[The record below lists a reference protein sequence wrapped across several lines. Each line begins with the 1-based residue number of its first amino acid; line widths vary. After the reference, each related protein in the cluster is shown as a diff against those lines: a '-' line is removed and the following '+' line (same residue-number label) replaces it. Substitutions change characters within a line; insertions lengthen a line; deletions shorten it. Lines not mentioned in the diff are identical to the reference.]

1 MAKQKETMF
10 IIVGFQTHCPFVNLH
25 QFFVIKKH
33 AKKCFTVTSLGILGK
48 HHEVGVAYDSKV
60 TFCCGKVSLAKRER
74 S

>member
-1 MAKQKETMF
+1 MAKQKEIIF
-10 IIVGFQTHCPFVNLH
+10 IILGSQTHSPFVNQSLCH
-25 QFFVIKKH
+25 KKH

>member
-1 MAKQKETMF
+1 MAKQKETIF
-10 IIVGFQTHCPFVNLH
+10 IIVGFQTHCPFVNLQ
-25 QFFVIKKH
+25 QFLVIKIMQ
-33 AKKCFTVTSLGILGK
+33 KCFTVTSLGILGK